1 MRHDLN
7 IMLESIFGMV
17 LSVSFSVAY
26 IPQIVRM
33 IKNKSSKDVSLIMLL
48 INALGYYCGL
58 GYVLIKEVNAFW
70 LTFNYTSGFIM
81 TFLCIIVWSIYRK

>member
-33 IKNKSSKDVSLIMLL
+33 FKNKSSKDVSLIMLL

>member
-1 MRHDLN
+1 
-7 IMLESIFGMV
+7 MLESIFGMV

>member
-33 IKNKSSKDVSLIMLL
+33 FKNKSFKDVSLIMLL

>member
-7 IMLESIFGMV
+7 IMLESIFGIV

-26 IPQIVRM
+26 IPQIARM